1 MKSISTLRGEYK
13 YWEITK
19 DLIDQCID
27 IMLNLNQSGHPA
39 GSVDQIITESRLD
52 SLSIL
57 NALKR
62 FSDERDKR
70 LRLLKKDI
78 PNY

>member
-1 MKSISTLRGEYK
+1 MKL
-13 YWEITK
+13 
-19 DLIDQCID
+19 LI
-27 IMLNLNQSGHPA
+27 LPG

-57 NALKR
+57 NAVKR

>member
-1 MKSISTLRGEYK
+1 MKSIDTLKSEYK

-27 IMLNLNQSGHPA
+27 IVLNLSQSGHPE

-57 NALKR
+57 NAVKR

-70 LRLLKKDI
+70 LGLIKKDI